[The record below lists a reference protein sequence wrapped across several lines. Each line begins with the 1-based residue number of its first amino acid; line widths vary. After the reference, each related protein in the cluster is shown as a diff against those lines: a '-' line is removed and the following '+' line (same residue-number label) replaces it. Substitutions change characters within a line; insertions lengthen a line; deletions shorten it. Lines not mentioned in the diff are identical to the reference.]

1 MIELKN
7 SLSFVFSP
15 FLWYNIDNWQ
25 CQILWKESDNMST
38 STSGLKAVILSF
50 PLNPR
55 KITDK
60 LLSDIARI
68 NLVDPTAV
76 YGSNMRL
83 ALNSSTR
90 VKLYL
95 PNFSTDGFSATF
107 SVSGDM
113 PEERLTRLINVY
125 GLAASL
131 KMFDFVHY
139 VAGTHLIVC
148 ISIASTLDNIANQK
162 GLQALND
169 LQNFLEVQGPTMHH
183 K

>member
-1 MIELKN
+1 M
-7 SLSFVFSP
+7 SP
-15 FLWYNIDNWQ
+15 
-25 CQILWKESDNMST
+25 MSIPP
-38 STSGLKAVILSF
+38 LALRAIVLSF

-60 LLSDIARI
+60 LLSDIDMI
-68 NLVDPTAV
+68 NFVDSSAV

-83 ALNSSTR
+83 VHNTSTR
-90 VKLYL
+90 LKLYL
-95 PNFSTDGFSATF
+95 PNFSENGFATSF

-131 KMFDFVHY
+131 KLFDFIHY
-139 VAGTHLIVC
+139 VAGSHLIVC
-148 ISIASTLDNIANQK
+148 ISISSSLNDTNSSESIAV
-162 GLQALND
+162 LND
-169 LQNFLEVQGPTMHH
+169 LQKFLQVQNPTIHS